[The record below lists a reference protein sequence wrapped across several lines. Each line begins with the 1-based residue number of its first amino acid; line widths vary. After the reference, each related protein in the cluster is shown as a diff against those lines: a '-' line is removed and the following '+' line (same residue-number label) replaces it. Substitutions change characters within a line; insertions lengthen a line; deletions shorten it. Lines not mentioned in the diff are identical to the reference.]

1 MRGSEGL
8 FDDSKHMESKPD
20 HSGVELIVWTLVN
33 MMLRTVAL
41 RHAVASGMN
50 VLMTLQEK
58 CFHNGIPLCSLCSG
72 SDLFL
77 HALYKTFSFL
87 SSCWLDQ
94 SRNPLQFEHV
104 WSCESDSVK
113 QRWLLDVMQV
123 PLLFTDVTDL
133 GARGERALCLRA
145 FGCEELRR
153 PSPALRVV
161 DGRISLQI
169 RVRVQPQAQRVQ

>member
-50 VLMTLQEK
+50 VLMTLQEN

-77 HALYKTFSFL
+77 HTLYTKP
-87 SSCWLDQ
+87 
-94 SRNPLQFEHV
+94 SR
-104 WSCESDSVK
+104 S
-113 QRWLLDVMQV
+113 
-123 PLLFTDVTDL
+123 
-133 GARGERALCLRA
+133 
-145 FGCEELRR
+145 
-153 PSPALRVV
+153 
-161 DGRISLQI
+161 
-169 RVRVQPQAQRVQ
+169 